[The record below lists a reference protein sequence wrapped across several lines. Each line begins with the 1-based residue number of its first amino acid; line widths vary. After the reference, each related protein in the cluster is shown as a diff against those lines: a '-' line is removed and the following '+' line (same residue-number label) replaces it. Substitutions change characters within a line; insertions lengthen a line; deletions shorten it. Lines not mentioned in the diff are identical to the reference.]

1 MMQKLFLLSAIVLLP
16 LASLCAQLRS
26 EVSDEETIWRG
37 YYANGMSVNAIGTG
51 WSVTYDVAA
60 FIPGGTYFANGA
72 TLNGLRHADG
82 RTEKILVK

>member
-1 MMQKLFLLSAIVLLP
+1 
-16 LASLCAQLRS
+16 
-26 EVSDEETIWRG
+26 
-37 YYANGMSVNAIGTG
+37 MSVNAVGTG